1 MKLTSPW
8 NVKSLKRRMW
18 LILWNENGQ
27 WGRRAFRKR
36 EELFSEE
43 LLHLSSKQN
52 TMGQSAHYCLH
63 VLINS
68 CMLYPHRAFSSLPKA
83 MKLEYELKCVSVYIG
98 IGKIVSLTILDNC
111 PVGYQSSNLF
121 KLLSIPLVAKKGS
134 WCVLRI
140 WVISV
145 PTF

>member
-1 MKLTSPW
+1 MWNRWKEECDWSCETKTVSEVEEHLEKGKSYSAKKLTDNTFAFIIKTQYHGPISTLLPPF
-8 NVKSLKRRMW
+8 
-18 LILWNENGQ
+18 LID
-27 WGRRAFRKR
+27 
-36 EELFSEE
+36 
-43 LLHLSSKQN
+43 
-52 TMGQSAHYCLH
+52 
-63 VLINS
+63 S
-68 CMLYPHRAFSSLPKA
+68 CMLYPHRAFSSLPIA

-121 KLLSIPLVAKKGS
+121 QLLFIPVVAKKGS

-140 WVISV
+140 RVISV